1 MKKFAC
7 CGIIV
12 PLLIIACTD
21 EKIRGVEGMWQL
33 KTITENGTVLP
44 VDTIFYSFQLKQEGF
59 TYTILQEHSNTPE
72 QTSVFFGYVDFPS
85 QNQMHILLDQQI
97 HSDDRAETVLL
108 WHDREVTYD
117 ILKLTSKE
125 MLLKQK
131 DKEALYTFI
140 KF

>member
-1 MKKFAC
+1 MKKLAC
-7 CGIIV
+7 WGIIV

-33 KTITENGTVLP
+33 KTITENGIVSP
-44 VDTIFYSFQLKQEGF
+44 VDTVFYSFQLKQEGF
-59 TYTILQEHSNTPE
+59 TYTILQESSNTPE

-85 QNQMHILLDQQI
+85 QNQMHIVLDQI
-97 HSDDRAETVLL
+97 HSDGWAETVIL

-125 MLLKQK
+125 MILKQK
-131 DKEALYTFI
+131 DREALYSFI